1 LSDSGLQKDIEN
13 PNFLI
18 GGTCDEKVCSG
29 LSTLVVGTF
38 AAPRY
43 TKAPPPVEV
52 FNWSGVYIG
61 GFVGGAFA
69 DGNAVSTDPATAAPG
84 SFYNGPLNNSYS
96 LSNSVIAG
104 GTVGYNYQPVGAK
117 WLIGVEGEAGYI
129 HLARTIQDINAI
141 NAGLAFP
148 DSLDTT
154 RIGDWYGV
162 VAGRL
167 GFAADRVLF
176 YGKGGVAVV
185 NKSYSFGDNCITG
198 GCGGGILNLGHSDTQ
213 VTWAAGAGIEYA
225 FTNNWSIKGEYL
237 YLATHESFNASM
249 VGASNVVGTFSN
261 VHTDPGVH
269 TAKVGINYRFGG
281 PVVAKY

>member
-1 LSDSGLQKDIEN
+1 MKGFALVLSALVAGT
-13 PNFLI
+13 I
-18 GGTCDEKVCSG
+18 GASAAD
-29 LSTLVVGTF
+29 L
-38 AAPRY
+38 APRY
-43 TKAPPPVEV
+43 TKAPPLVEL

-61 GFVGGAFA
+61 EFVGGAFA
-69 DGNAVSTDPATAAPG
+69 DGNAISTDPLTTAG
-84 SFYNGPLNNSYS
+84 FFFNGPLQNSYS

-129 HLARTIQDINAI
+129 HLARTVQDINAI
-141 NAGLAFP
+141 NNGFAFP

-176 YGKGGVAVV
+176 YGKGGVAFV
-185 NKSYSFGDNCITG
+185 NKSYSFADNCITG
-198 GCGGGILNLGHSDTQ
+198 GCGDGILNLGHGGTQ
-213 VTWAAGAGIEYA
+213 VTWAAGGGIEYA
-225 FTNNWSIKGEYL
+225 FTNNWSVKGEYL
-237 YLATHESFNASM
+237 YLATHESFNTPVEVSDF
-249 VGASNVVGTFSN
+249 GETHSN

-269 TAKVGINYRFGG
+269 TAKVGVNYRFGG
-281 PVVAKY
+281 PVAAKY